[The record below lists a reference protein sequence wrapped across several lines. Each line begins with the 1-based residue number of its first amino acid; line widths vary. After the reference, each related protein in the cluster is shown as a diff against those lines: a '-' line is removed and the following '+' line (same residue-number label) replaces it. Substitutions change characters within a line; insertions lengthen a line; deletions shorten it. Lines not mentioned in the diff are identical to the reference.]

1 MKSKI
6 NEYLKTTEK
15 MRTTKN
21 MFKYLM
27 VAATV
32 GMFFTSCRKDKDPK
46 DSDTSAASD
55 NALAEGTYND
65 VNNIADQA
73 STGTMTS
80 YLTPIET
87 ENKSSLLSTCATITN
102 DTLVTPHILTIDFGA
117 SNCMCNDGRYR
128 RGIINVSYSGHY
140 RDSASTHTITFT
152 NYYVN
157 DNQILGTKT
166 VTNNGHNAAG
176 NLTYSVVVNGQII
189 KAGGGGTIN
198 WTSNRTREWILGES
212 TPTWSDDVYLITGSA
227 NGTNASGNSY
237 TMTITSA
244 LRREIGCHHFV
255 SGTLT
260 ITPSG
265 KPTRYVDFG
274 AGACDNQATVT
285 INGNVY
291 NITLN

>member
-1 MKSKI
+1 
-6 NEYLKTTEK
+6 
-15 MRTTKN
+15 
-21 MFKYLM
+21 M

-65 VNNIADQA
+65 VNNIADEA
-73 STGTMTS
+73 STGTLSSYFIANTS
-80 YLTPIET
+80 DS
-87 ENKSSLLSTCATITN
+87 KSILSTCAVITN
-102 DTLVTPHILTIDFGA
+102 DTLVTPHILTINFGTT
-117 SNCMCNDGRYR
+117 NCLCGDSRYR

-176 NLTYSVVVNGQII
+176 NLSFSVVVNGQII
-189 KAGGGGTIN
+189 KPSGGGTIN
-198 WTSNRTREWILGES
+198 WTSTRTREWIVGES
-212 TPTWSDDVYLITGSA
+212 TPPWYDDVYLITGSA
-227 NGTNASGNSY
+227 NGTNAAGVSFN
-237 TMTITSA
+237 MTITSA
-244 LRREIGCHHFV
+244 LRREIGCRHFV
-255 SGTLT
+255 SGSLTLT
-260 ITPSG
+260 PSS

-274 AGACDNQATVT
+274 TGACDNQATVT

>member
-1 MKSKI
+1 MK
-6 NEYLKTTEK
+6 
-15 MRTTKN
+15 TKN
-21 MFKYLM
+21 TFKYLM

-32 GMFFTSCRKDKDPK
+32 GMLFTSCRKDKDEK
-46 DSDTSAASD
+46 DTDTSSASD

-65 VNNIADQA
+65 VNNIADEA
-73 STGTMTS
+73 STGTLS
-80 YLTPIET
+80 SFLTPMDP
-87 ENKSSLLSTCATITN
+87 ENKSILSTCATITN
-102 DTLVTPHILTIDFGA
+102 DTSISPHILTINFGTT
-117 SNCMCNDGRYR
+117 NCLCNDGRNR
-128 RGIINVSYSGHY
+128 RGIINVSYVGQY

-176 NLTYSVVVNGQII
+176 NLSYSVVVNGQII

-198 WTSNRTREWILGES
+198 WTSTRTREWIVGEL
-212 TPTWSDDVYLITGSA
+212 TLPWNDDVYLITGSA
-227 NGTNASGNSY
+227 NGTNAAGNSFN
-237 TMTITSA
+237 MAITTA
-244 LRREIGCHHFV
+244 LRREIGCRHFV
-255 SGTLT
+255 SGSLTL
-260 ITPSG
+260 TPSG

-274 AGACDNQATVT
+274 SGACDNQATVT